1 MARHEAG
8 FREDAREPLSLNELL
23 GLLGNGAG
31 NGGRSREDAI
41 ACYLSGGDGWRE
53 AVKLLDG
60 TFAGGAAGLRERK
73 DD

>member
-1 MARHEAG
+1 MARHEAHI
-8 FREDAREPLSLNELL
+8 REGAQEPLRLNELL
-23 GLLGNGAG
+23 DLLGNTAVE
-31 NGGRSREDAI
+31 GGRSREDAI

-60 TFAGGAAGLRERK
+60 TFARGVAGLRERK